1 MPKFS
6 PLTARQTSPAL
17 LTSPIGQGSLTCKGC
32 ATTATRYVLGRG
44 PRTARDA
51 ARVAGFN
58 FVKGRGWLCLECEFG
73 PVPAAIPV
81 PAP

>member
-6 PLTARQTSPAL
+6 PLTAFKAGPLL
-17 LTSPIGQGSLTCKGC
+17 LTSPIGQGSLTCKVCWLTG
-32 ATTATRYVLGRG
+32 TRFVLGRSYKA
-44 PRTARDA
+44 RRDA

-58 FVKGRGWLCLECEFG
+58 FVNGRGWLCLDCEFA
-73 PVPAAIPV
+73 PTTA